1 MVKKLDKLTYPPL
14 EDHIGVQLW
23 MLSEAWKAQF
33 DAEMVALGYG
43 YFAEARSNVLR
54 FVGPRGTP
62 QSKIVKLMGLS
73 KQAVQQLIDE
83 LVAEGVVEREA
94 DPADKRGKLVVLTQA
109 GLAALHDANRVK
121 RQIMTEYGKLLGV
134 RKLNE
139 LTSLL
144 GELEQH
150 LAARAARLKD

>member
-23 MLSEAWKAQF
+23 TLSEAWKTQF
-33 DAEMVALGYG
+33 DAEMVALGHG

-62 QSKIVKLMGLS
+62 QSKIVQLMGLS

-83 LVAEGVVEREA
+83 LVEEGVVEREV
-94 DPADKRGKLVVLTQA
+94 DPADKRGKLIVLTQV
-109 GLAALHDANRVK
+109 GLAALHDANRIK
-121 RQIMTEYGKLLGV
+121 RKIMVEYGKHLGP
-134 RKLNE
+134 RKLSE

-144 GELEQH
+144 AALEQFVA
-150 LAARAARLKD
+150 LRSSGTQD

>member
-1 MVKKLDKLTYPPL
+1 MVKKLDKLAYPPL

-23 MLSEAWKAQF
+23 TLSEAWKKQF

-62 QSKIVKLMGLS
+62 QSKIVRLMGLS

-94 DPADKRGKLVVLTQA
+94 DPADKRGKLIVLTQA
-109 GLAALHDANRVK
+109 GLAALHDANRIK
-121 RQIMTEYGKLLGV
+121 RQIMSEYGKLLGV
-134 RKLNE
+134 RKLSE
-139 LTSLL
+139 LTRLL
-144 GELEQH
+144 GELELLIAERSNESQE
-150 LAARAARLKD
+150 

>member
-1 MVKKLDKLTYPPL
+1 LVKKLDKLTYPPL